1 MNNTQA
7 NFILVVGFLLVLGGV
22 GGIEHSVD
30 NDGLVAAMLIATLG
44 LAMAWCGVR
53 AHKILGNM

>member
-30 NDGLVAAMLIATLG
+30 NDGLVGAMLIATLG